1 MFTINDSNIFHD
13 STKSIEVI
21 EKNLSIYYR
30 ALGYQIGE
38 RLVIRASGDKQ
49 LIFFGKLQESGIELC
64 ATHCTGK
71 DSDEIAKYEP
81 TYQILDPVAHLRKL
95 GQGGYEIF
103 SYPNH
108 VQNGLGNKHA
118 TAYTS
123 LFFEDDR
130 RSLDEQKQRWDILRN
145 LGFEPAIAVYSGG
158 KSYHVYIPLTEDI
171 GAARWQRLN
180 RMLSIVMD
188 SDISVNTLAR
198 AMRLPGVPRVGK
210 DGQIREVEI
219 VHHSDHRY
227 DADFIENALL
237 STGLFPYGLDKK
249 RWQKYQSEL
258 RKTDQE
264 KALHW
269 LTLSDEDLN
278 PKPTHSN
285 YDNITSGTGE
295 HIPLTTVISRANRDN
310 LNGVSTN
317 RNSTGVGLAKD
328 LFGSFQKLTS
338 NGFRTDD
345 PYTLF
350 WGYCQKC
357 EQTQWTEREW
367 ESIWKSATRGNPNPS
382 LPDDHFWNCVNAYL
396 HKEKNYFSIPFK
408 QKIVNKTNQFRDWL
422 DSQLKPKNKGLLK
435 VDGTEYQDGLIQDL
449 LNQGKSVL
457 DARPTGSGKS
467 YQVPKLVNP
476 LGGKIWYVT
485 GDHRNLTI
493 EAIANKFTDL
503 HPRNGYGQYRGDDG
517 KLRLAKADTPKDKIL
532 LGSKGKCI
540 RASSFPKLS
549 ELGYDPNQG
558 GSENPICASC
568 PMLKTCRFT
577 EGGYLNDRRETL
589 SHSHIRADLE
599 SMPRN
604 GYDYSNDLIVLDD
617 KLPNPIKTISATWG
631 NLLLELDRVRTH
643 LSDEQFQE
651 LDKLLQTLKP
661 LFDDKTAYG
670 LEHQAIL
677 ETLGQLQLSEDIL
690 TAIAASVI
698 DLHSVFPK
706 PDEIELSD
714 TDKKAYK
721 TQLKAFYAHAHHE
734 ASKESEENLKNLP
747 PNALVHLV
755 KASMGESGIALRMDK
770 GELILTID
778 RRAEF
783 AFLND
788 CGLLLNLNAT
798 SSLEDLK
805 MVGITRPLEVVKGSD
820 KVTEHNNLT
829 VIAIHTKGLGR
840 NPYQTSQGKIKG
852 ISDRAIN
859 RLIALD
865 KALCDQYGDFPV
877 IGPKPLK
884 ELFEYSG
891 NWFNHNR
898 GSNDFEGLP
907 TLCYVGLPRPNW
919 GAVKD
924 KYLTLKG
931 TLAGFEDYYE
941 SLINQEIL
949 QGIGRPR
956 ANRYPD
962 KQFTVLMIIP
972 DKDHNGSPID
982 LNWLKD
988 YGVKVVNK
996 SAFEITPEAGT
1007 EVQATAYRIVQAA
1020 REFVTQGVKNTE
1032 KAIAKI
1038 LGMTPQNIGKV
1049 LRAKGLT
1056 VKLLEQKLLGL
1067 LPKEKTTGPYKDSI
1081 TSSCFSHELYKA
1093 FSDLFDLPIEDLV
1106 EDAIATIKTYGVD
1119 YFWEYLSN
1127 FPKALQG
1134 KYLMGLRHLLHDES
1148 EFLSES
1154 LIT

>member
-1 MFTINDSNIFHD
+1 MLNINDSNNFHD
-13 STKSIEVI
+13 STQIAVNSQGRSVGKIQVTGKRNPCPICDKTNGNCRTLPDDGVWCMTFADKFSAANHPSYRYVKPTSDGLWGIYYPRRDNDFDREQWLREKEARQVKQEETNQAALSIEDRDTAI
-21 EKNLSIYYR
+21 RLILS
-30 ALGYQIGE
+30 
-38 RLVIRASGDKQ
+38 Q
-49 LIFFGKLQESGIELC
+49 LTLSES
-64 ATHCTGK
+64 
-71 DSDEIAKYEP
+71 
-81 TYQILDPVAHLRKL
+81 
-95 GQGGYEIF
+95 
-103 SYPNH
+103 
-108 VQNGLGNKHA
+108 
-118 TAYTS
+118 
-123 LFFEDDR
+123 DR
-130 RSLDEQKQRWDILRN
+130 RYLENRGL
-145 LGFEPAIAVYSGG
+145 PA
-158 KSYHVYIPLTEDI
+158 HT
-171 GAARWQRLN
+171 AANCRTVNRWQK
-180 RMLSIVMD
+180 LSLPVD
-188 SDISVNTLAR
+188 PN
-198 AMRLPGVPRVGK
+198 LPGVSKYGNRLNNPAK
-210 DGQIREVEI
+210 AIIEAIPNHLGQ
-219 VHHSDHRY
+219 
-227 DADFIENALL
+227 FTALRL
-237 STGLFPYGLDKK
+237 HNRFDPN
-249 RWQKYQSEL
+249 QKYSWLSSGSRGIKVNLPNGEL
-258 RKTDQE
+258 PAAVHCPTSINLDRTIGLCE
-264 KALHW
+264 GMEIKAAIAACRLGLPVMGFSGHN
-269 LTLSDEDLN
+269 TMANS
-278 PKPTHSN
+278 PKQIKECADH
-285 YDNITSGTGE
+285 
-295 HIPLTTVISRANRDN
+295 
-310 LNGVSTN
+310 
-317 RNSTGVGLAKD
+317 VGADTAL
-328 LFGSFQKLTS
+328 
-338 NGFRTDD
+338 
-345 PYTLF
+345 
-350 WGYCQKC
+350 
-357 EQTQWTEREW
+357 
-367 ESIWKSATRGNPNPS
+367 I
-382 LPDDHFWNCVNAYL
+382 LPDDNVFTNPDVYSSVEKSISQVENLGLIPLVAWFGQTHKGTGDIDEIDESRLANIEYLTPEQFWALCPERPEKAGKINAFKKWL
-396 HKEKNYFSIPFK
+396 EK
-408 QKIVNKTNQFRDWL
+408 QT
-422 DSQLKPKNKGLLK
+422 KPKNKGLPK
-435 VDGTEYQDGLIQDL
+435 IEGTEYQDGLIQDL

-457 DARPTGSGKS
+457 DARPPGSGKTH
-467 YQVPKLVNP
+467 QVTNSFNPK
-476 LGGKIWYVT
+476 GGKIWYVT
-485 GDHRNLTI
+485 GDHRNPTI
-493 EAIANKFTDL
+493 EAITNEFTDL
-503 HPRNGYGQYRGDDG
+503 HPRNEYGYYRDDDG

-540 RASSFPKLS
+540 RASLFPKLS
-549 ELGYDPNQG
+549 ELGYDPNRG

-568 PMLKTCRFT
+568 PKLKICRFT
-577 EGGYLNDRRETL
+577 EGWYLKDRQEAL

-604 GYDYSNDLIVLDD
+604 GYDYSKDLINLDD

-631 NLLLELDRVRTH
+631 NLLLEFDRVRTY
-643 LSDEQFQE
+643 LSDEQRQS
-651 LDKLLQTLKP
+651 LDKWLQSLKP
-661 LFDDKTAYG
+661 LFENKTAYG

-677 ETLGQLQLSEDIL
+677 ETLGQLQWSEDIL

-755 KASMGESGIALRMDK
+755 KVSMGESGITLRMVK

-840 NPYQTSQGKIKG
+840 NPYQTSPGKIKG

-898 GSNDFEGLP
+898 GSNDFKGLP

-924 KYLTLKG
+924 KYLALKG
-931 TLAGFEDYYE
+931 TLEGFEDYYE

-956 ANRYPD
+956 ANRHPD
-962 KQFTVLMIIP
+962 KQFTVLMIVP
-972 DKDHNGSPID
+972 EGTD

-996 SAFEITPEAGT
+996 SAFEITPKAGT
-1007 EVQATAYRIVQAA
+1007 ETQATAYRIVQATK
-1020 REFVTQGVKNTE
+1020 ELLTKGVKVTQD
-1032 KAIAKI
+1032 AIATI
-1038 LGMTPQNIGKV
+1038 VGMTQQNISKV
-1049 LRAKGLT
+1049 LRAKDLT
-1056 VKLLEQKLLGL
+1056 VEMIEQKLLNL
-1067 LPKEKTTGPYKDSI
+1067 LPNGYTTGPYKDSI
-1081 TSSCFSHELYKA
+1081 TSSCMTHELYKV
-1093 FSDLFDLPIEDLV
+1093 FSDLFDLPMEDLV
-1106 EDAIATIKTYGVD
+1106 EDAVKVIQEQGFN

>member
-1 MFTINDSNIFHD
+1 MFTINDSNNFHD
-13 STKSIEVI
+13 STQSIEVI
-21 EKNLSIYYR
+21 EKSLWNYYR

-49 LIFFGKLQESGIELC
+49 LIYFGKLTDSSIELW
-64 ATHCTGK
+64 ATRCTGK
-71 DSDEIAKYEP
+71 DADDIAKYEP
-81 TYQILDPVAHLRKL
+81 NHQILDPVTHLRNL
-95 GQGGYEIF
+95 GEDGYGIF
-103 SYPNH
+103 FYPNH

-118 TAYTS
+118 TGFTS
-123 LFFEDDR
+123 LFFEDDHPDR
-130 RSLDEQKQRWDILRN
+130 PIEIQRKRAKEILGA
-145 LGFEPAIAVYSGG
+145 LGIETLSVFSGG
-158 KSYHVYIPLTEDI
+158 KSLHIYIPLTEDI
-171 GAARWQRLN
+171 GAERWQRLN

-210 DGQIREVEI
+210 DGKIREVEI
-219 VHHSDHRY
+219 VHHNDHRY

-237 STGLFPYGLDKK
+237 STGLFPYGLDEK

-350 WGYCQKC
+350 WEYCKKC
-357 EQTQWTEREW
+357 DQTQWTEREW

-396 HKEKNYFSIPFK
+396 YKEKSYFSIPFK
-408 QKIVNKTNQFRDWL
+408 QKIVNKTNQFKNCL
-422 DSQLKPKNKGLLK
+422 EKQLKPKNKGLPK
-435 VDGTEYQDGLIQDL
+435 IEGTEYQEGLIQGL
-449 LNQGKSVL
+449 LNQGQSVS
-457 DARPTGSGKS
+457 DVRTTGSGKS
-467 YQVPKLVNP
+467 YQVPTLNNP
-476 LGGKIWYVT
+476 LGGKFWYIT
-485 GDHRNLTI
+485 PDHRNLTV
-493 EAIANKFTDL
+493 EEIADKFTDL
-503 HPRNGYGQYRGDDG
+503 HSRNEYGQYRDDNG

-540 RASSFPKLS
+540 RASLFPKLS

-577 EGGYLNDRRETL
+577 EGWYLNDRRETL

-631 NLLLELDRVRTH
+631 
-643 LSDEQFQE
+643 S
-651 LDKLLQTLKP
+651 

-755 KASMGESGIALRMDK
+755 KASMGESGITLRMVK

-898 GSNDFEGLP
+898 GSNDFKGLP

-924 KYLTLKG
+924 KYLALKG
-931 TLAGFEDYYE
+931 TLEGFEDYYE

-956 ANRYPD
+956 ANRHPD
-962 KQFTVLMIIP
+962 KQFTVLMIVP
-972 DKDHNGSPID
+972 EGTD

-996 SAFEITPEAGT
+996 SAFEITPKAGT
-1007 EVQATAYRIVQAA
+1007 ETQATAYRIVQATK
-1020 REFVTQGVKNTE
+1020 ELLTKGVKVTQD
-1032 KAIAKI
+1032 AIATI
-1038 LGMTPQNIGKV
+1038 VGMTQQNISKV
-1049 LRAKGLT
+1049 LRTKDLT
-1056 VKLLEQKLLGL
+1056 VEMIEQKLLNL
-1067 LPKEKTTGPYKDSI
+1067 LPNGYTTGPYKDSI
-1081 TSSCFSHELYKA
+1081 TSSCMTHELYKV
-1093 FSDLFDLPIEDLV
+1093 FSDLFDLPMEDLV
-1106 EDAIATIKTYGVD
+1106 EDAVKVIQEQGFN